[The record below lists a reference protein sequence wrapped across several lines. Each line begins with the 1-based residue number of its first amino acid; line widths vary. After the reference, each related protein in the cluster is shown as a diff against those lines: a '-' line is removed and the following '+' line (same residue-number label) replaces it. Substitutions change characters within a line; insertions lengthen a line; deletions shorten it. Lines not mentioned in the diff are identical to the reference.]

1 MNRTT
6 CPNGMV
12 DTCCENYDNC
22 TLSYHDK
29 DAEIKRLNE
38 KIEFLARTNMLYSDW
53 EHRETQVTSELIRKG
68 IEEHKINAELRAK
81 IERLKQRT
89 WVGLTKE
96 EIAEFDTWH
105 DHREEEVGW
114 CNPSEIVAY
123 IEAKLKKKNT

>member
-1 MNRTT
+1 MNKTT

-105 DHREEEVGW
+105 DNREEEVGW

-123 IEAKLKKKNT
+123 IEAKFKEKNT